1 MAYKPIY
8 NQHNQYSFYV
18 FPFSYIYIY
27 ECTVRLRKLWRAAA
41 YLIQWHMLQRRPLK
55 VTRLLVEKTENDE
68 DEIYI
73 LLWTQGKLVELTVL
87 LLAARKISV

>member
-1 MAYKPIY
+1 
-8 NQHNQYSFYV
+8 
-18 FPFSYIYIY
+18 
-27 ECTVRLRKLWRAAA
+27 VRLRKLWRAAA
-41 YLIQWHMLQRRPLK
+41 YLIQWHMLQRRTLK